1 MCFVVLYPEH
11 WSPVWDQKARLF
23 FVPHHFLPL
32 SQFFGLIFVFWPN
45 NLPQQGTTRATLLP
59 TSKQHSLI
67 QRVSWDSRWSLIQPY
82 SPEQLVLTPVGRTCC
97 YSWPC
102 VFTKAAGFFLLARI
116 ALVLYSSKAVKHS
129 LPTHCINLAAQTIN
143 RNRPSGHQG
152 NVYSSATG
160 GQAIQTSL
168 KNEYVIW
175 EILATTEVLA

>member
-1 MCFVVLYPEH
+1 MCFVVLYLEH

-59 TSKQHSLI
+59 TSKWHSLI
-67 QRVSWDSRWSLIQPY
+67 QRVGWDSRWSLIQPY
-82 SPEQLVLTPVGRTCC
+82 SPEQLVLTPEGRTCC

-129 LPTHCINLAAQTIN
+129 SPTDT
-143 RNRPSGHQG
+143 
-152 NVYSSATG
+152 
-160 GQAIQTSL
+160 
-168 KNEYVIW
+168 
-175 EILATTEVLA
+175 VLI